1 MELKKLKA
9 FILEASQNTYA
20 SEDPDIKVRQ
30 EDGSTTIV
38 YENDDWRYHDNYF
51 GGEPFGG
58 REVVFLKEKPVWMM
72 VYYGSVVVEE
82 IVPDELYKV
91 LTKAL
96 RNSTIDMPYRGP
108 KELIDGDFRYEN
120 SLEGDVER
128 FSGEERIY
136 KNDRLLYS
144 AKYVGGLL

>member
-1 MELKKLKA
+1 MNRKILKE

-20 SEDPDIKVRQ
+20 SEDSDIKVRQ

-38 YENDDWRYHDNYF
+38 YEKDDWKYHDNYF

-58 REVVFLKEKPVWMM
+58 REVVFLKEKAIWMM
-72 VYYGSVVVEE
+72 VYYGSVVVDE

-108 KELIDGDFRYEN
+108 KELVEGDFRYEN
-120 SLEGDVER
+120 DLEGDVER

-136 KNDRLLYS
+136 KNDSLLYS
-144 AKYVGGLL
+144 AKYVGGVL